1 MNFQLD
7 EEQGMFKDTVR
18 RLMDDN
24 CSFDMRSP
32 VITAGSF
39 NAAHW
44 QLFAEQGLLGLALPQ
59 SCDGLG
65 YSAIETA
72 LVMEEMGRVLFV
84 EPYWAIAVLAGQTLL
99 ASKDKRYFTLLRGL
113 SSGEI
118 KPVLAHEEFCARGRL
133 SHVSTRAKSAGPGA
147 WVLNGQKN
155 AVIAGN
161 IADKLI
167 ISARTAGNDEDTHGI
182 SLFLVDPSSVGL
194 TIRSHR
200 LVDNRWATEIDISDL
215 RVTEETLVG
224 GLNQGFPALEH
235 AHTHALV
242 ALCAEAVG
250 VMERAMWITRDY
262 LKIRK
267 QFGQPL
273 SNFQSLQHRMS
284 EMLIEVELSRGMVHM
299 GLASLDRPAAER
311 SRALS
316 AMKAHIGKSGQ
327 FVCGQAIQLHG
338 GIGVTEEYSIG
349 HYFKRM
355 TLINTA
361 LGSALFHHEQLAAMA
376 QHKPAKMLEAIP
388 A

>member
-1 MNFQLD
+1 MDFQLN

-24 CSFDMRSP
+24 CSFDIRAA
-32 VITAGSF
+32 VIATGSF

-44 QLFAEQGLLGLALPQ
+44 QLFAEQGLLGLALPD

-65 YSAIETA
+65 YSTIETA
-72 LVMEEMGRVLFV
+72 LVMEEMGRVLFI
-84 EPYWAIAVLAGQTLL
+84 EPYWPIAVLAAQTLL
-99 ASKDKRYFTLLRGL
+99 ASRDERHLGLLQRL
-113 SSGEI
+113 SAGEL

-133 SHVSTRAKSAGPGA
+133 SHVSTRAKSAAPGT
-147 WVLNGQKN
+147 WILNGKKT

-167 ISARTAGNDEDTHGI
+167 ISARTAGNDDDNHGI
-182 SLFLVDPSSVGL
+182 SLFLVDPSSPGL
-194 TIRSHR
+194 TLDPHR
-200 LVDNRWATEIDISDL
+200 LVDNRWAAEIDISGL
-215 RVTEETLVG
+215 CVTEENLVG
-224 GLNQGFPALEH
+224 ELNLGFQALEH
-235 AHTHALV
+235 AHAHALV

-250 VMERAMWITRDY
+250 VMEQAMWITRDY

-284 EMLIEVELSRGMVHM
+284 DMLIEVELSRGMVHM
-299 GLASLDRPAAER
+299 GLASLDLPTAER

-361 LGSALFHHEQLAAMA
+361 LGSSMFHYEQLAAMA
-376 QHKPAKMLEAIP
+376 QHKSAKMLEAVS